1 MALKYLLCAFT
12 TSRKVDG
19 EDKPVRVRFKAKS
32 VVELNDDE
40 IELLDRLTQQTGKI
54 HYRDPVS
61 EGGAKVVAS
70 EPEVIETKDYAGQ
83 DVAMTDKTA
92 DQLKAY
98 LTFFGVE
105 HKGNASKADLL
116 ALAQKHEAGELTPAD
131 DDL

>member
-12 TSRKVDG
+12 TTREVEG
-19 EDKPVRVRFKAKS
+19 EDKPVRVRFAAKK
-32 VVELNDDE
+32 VVNLTDDE
-40 IELLDRLTQQTGKI
+40 IELLDKLTAQTGKL

-61 EGGAKVVAS
+61 EGGKVVAS

-105 HKGNASKADLL
+105 HKGNAAKADLL
-116 ALAQKHEAGELTPAD
+116 ALAQKHEAGELTPD